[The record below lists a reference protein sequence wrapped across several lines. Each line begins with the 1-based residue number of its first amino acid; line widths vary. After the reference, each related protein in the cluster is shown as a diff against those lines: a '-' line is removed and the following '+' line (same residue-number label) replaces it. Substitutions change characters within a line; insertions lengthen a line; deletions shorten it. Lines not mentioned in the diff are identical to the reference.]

1 MATNAVLNLNSL
13 IDLNNQEDINTM
25 KHATKAI
32 RSEFIAC
39 YNKAAKNEEDLSGI
53 YEKIL
58 HLTNMSLK
66 MYAKSHYKA
75 TAYLEN
81 LDIDQ
86 IKASLQNYAND
97 NEKINEFKKA
107 IIEDLSMFQKKKKES
122 HIQKIVEL
130 NKQKQLLEKQIRIW
144 DFEKNKLIAE
154 RLSKI
159 MWPYDSK
166 TKEYETKIETTQ
178 GQLKIIGEKIENL
191 QQTRP
196 TANEKDI
203 LLYQMHLKEKFA
215 NTK

>member
-1 MATNAVLNLNSL
+1 MATDATLNINSL

-32 RSEFIAC
+32 RSEFIAY
-39 YNKAAKNEEDLSGI
+39 YNKAGKNEEDLSGL
-53 YEKIL
+53 YSKIL
-58 HLTNMSLK
+58 QMTNLSIK
-66 MYAKSHYKA
+66 MYANSHYKT

-107 IIEDLSMFQKKKKES
+107 IIEDLSLFQKKIKET
-122 HIQKIVEL
+122 HLQKIVEM

-144 DFEKNKLIAE
+144 DYEKNRLIAE

-166 TKEYETKIETTQ
+166 TKEYDAKILTTQ
-178 GQLKIIGEKIENL
+178 GQIKIIAEKLENL
-191 QQTRP
+191 RQTKP
-196 TANEKDI
+196 MANEKDI

-215 NTK
+215 DIK